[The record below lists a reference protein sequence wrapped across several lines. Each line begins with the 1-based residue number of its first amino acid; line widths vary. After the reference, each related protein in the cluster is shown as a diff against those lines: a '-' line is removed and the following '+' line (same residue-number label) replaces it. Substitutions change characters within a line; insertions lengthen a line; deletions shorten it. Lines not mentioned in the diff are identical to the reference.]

1 MSKQKWTYAKPPVVA
16 EKIRSSLVLRLN
28 LRMAGVLLRAFFII
42 NILLSLL
49 YFATVLWRAE
59 IGAQELIDRYDGKLN
74 LLAAE
79 DLSKEHY
86 LVKASAKAGEKAPS
100 GLNIDKIFQDRLP
113 LEATNAL
120 RSFKGPD
127 ISPQITLNRRL
138 EEVGYIMTIP
148 KGAVYYQ
155 ITYPLAADIKFFLM
169 LLVFSGGFEFLYL
182 MSAMGRNRR
191 VIRKILK
198 PLSDLAETAKS
209 LQEGLNSGGTGTNR
223 ENLMQLAGVI
233 SKLDTSEIDKG
244 ISIDQTQN
252 ELKDLAR
259 AINDMLNRIN
269 QSYQAQVRFV
279 SDASHELRTP
289 ISVIQGYANL
299 LDRWGKN
306 DPKTMEESIQAI
318 KGEAENMKAL
328 VEQLLFLARG
338 DSENLPLQK
347 AVIDI
352 CKLGEEIIS
361 EARLI
366 DSGHMFRVDFQSPIF
381 IKADQQLMKQA
392 IRILVDN
399 SIKYS
404 PKGEEISLKI
414 FSKDEKTYIQVQ
426 DKGVGI
432 KPEDVPHIFDR
443 FYRSADARGGKAGG
457 AGLGLSIA
465 KWIIEKHGGKF
476 EVISRV
482 DIGTRLIIE
491 LPHVTKTEKN

>member
-42 NILLSLL
+42 NIILSLL

-86 LVKASAKAGEKAPS
+86 LVKASEKAPD
-100 GLNIDKIFQDRLP
+100 GLDIDKTFQDRLP
-113 LEATNAL
+113 LESTNAI

-138 EEVGYIMTIP
+138 EGVGYIMTIP
-148 KGAVYYQ
+148 KGAVFYQ

-169 LLVFSGGFEFLYL
+169 LLIFSGGFEFLYL
-182 MSAMGRNRR
+182 MSALGRNRR
-191 VIRKILK
+191 GIRKILK

-223 ENLMQLAGVI
+223 ENLKQLAGVI

-259 AINDMLNRIN
+259 AINDMLNRIS

-299 LDRWGKN
+299 LDRWGKK
-306 DPKTMEESIQAI
+306 DPNTLEESIQAI
-318 KGEAENMKAL
+318 KSEAENMKAL

-347 AVIDI
+347 TVIDI
-352 CKLGEEIIS
+352 CKLGDEIIG

-366 DSGHMFRVDFQSPIF
+366 DSAHRFRVDFKSPVF
-381 IKADQQLMKQA
+381 IRADQQLMKQA
-392 IRILVDN
+392 IRIMIDN
-399 SIKYS
+399 SIKYT
-404 PKGEEISLKI
+404 PEGEEISLKI
-414 FSKDEKTYIQVQ
+414 FPKDGKAYIQVQ

-432 KPEDVPHIFDR
+432 RPEDVPHIFDR

-465 KWIIEKHGGKF
+465 KWIIEKHGGNF

-482 DIGTRLIIE
+482 DIGTRVTIE
-491 LPHVTKTEKN
+491 LPHITKTEKN

>member
-86 LVKASAKAGEKAPS
+86 LVKATAKAPD
-100 GLNIDKIFQDRLP
+100 GLDIDKTFQDRLP
-113 LEATNAL
+113 LESTNAI

-138 EEVGYIMTIP
+138 EGVGYIMTIP
-148 KGAVYYQ
+148 KGAVFYQ

-169 LLVFSGGFEFLYL
+169 LLIFSGGFEFLYL
-182 MSAMGRNRR
+182 MSALGRNRR
-191 VIRKILK
+191 GIRKILK

-223 ENLMQLAGVI
+223 ENLKQLAGAI

-259 AINDMLNRIN
+259 AINDMLNRIS

-299 LDRWGKN
+299 LDRWGKK
-306 DPKTMEESIQAI
+306 DPNTLEESIQAI
-318 KGEAENMKAL
+318 KSEAENMKAL

-347 AVIDI
+347 TVIDI
-352 CKLGEEIIS
+352 CKLGDEIIG

-366 DSGHMFRVDFQSPIF
+366 DSGHRFRVDFKSPVF
-381 IKADQQLMKQA
+381 IRADQQLMKQA
-392 IRILVDN
+392 IRIMIDN
-399 SIKYS
+399 SIKYT
-404 PKGEEISLKI
+404 PEGEEISLKI
-414 FSKDEKTYIQVQ
+414 FPKDGKAYIQVQ

-432 KPEDVPHIFDR
+432 KPEDVPRIFDR

-465 KWIIEKHGGKF
+465 KWIIEKHGGNF

-482 DIGTRLIIE
+482 DIGTRVTIE
-491 LPHVTKTEKN
+491 LPQITKTEKN